1 MAYTYNGVNYQS
13 STSPRILNNISK
25 VDFNGYQWVAC
36 GNNLSETQSL
46 LLSSDGINW
55 TTPVNN
61 VLPAYIFDVVYGQK
75 WLAIGVVNTDT
86 YINRVAYSSDGSI
99 GSFSCIAYNGSYFLI
114 GGFNKIAKSS
124 DGITWTSVDVT
135 NIVGYVKSITWNG
148 KIWVAAESNRYLIG
162 YSYDGETWNYS
173 PSAYTIMNSGYTV
186 VYNGTLFLASG
197 VGLYKLISSKD
208 GIT

>member
-75 WLAIGVVNTDT
+75 
-86 YINRVAYSSDGSI
+86 
-99 GSFSCIAYNGSYFLI
+99 
-114 GGFNKIAKSS
+114 
-124 DGITWTSVDVT
+124 
-135 NIVGYVKSITWNG
+135 
-148 KIWVAAESNRYLIG
+148 
-162 YSYDGETWNYS
+162 
-173 PSAYTIMNSGYTV
+173 
-186 VYNGTLFLASG
+186 
-197 VGLYKLISSKD
+197 
-208 GIT
+208 